1 MLRGAKLTSRIGKS
15 FMLGIAQ
22 KGISMIRKSSASRS
36 SELRSARIELLG
48 GPGGTDCIV
57 RSLTDVQAVLEV
69 RHPHELPLEFDLLV
83 EPEQKRQRC
92 GIIRRQAL
100 SVAVAFI

>member
-1 MLRGAKLTSRIGKS
+1 
-15 FMLGIAQ
+15 MLGIAQ

-69 RHPHELPLEFDLLV
+69 RHPHELRLLV

-92 GIIRRQAL
+92 GIIRRQAR